1 MIGRTLWIGIS
12 SETLIFSGGSDR
24 LRGAREGAGFSA
36 GTRLSKLSVPKIGP
50 LARSRKE

>member
-12 SETLIFSGGSDR
+12 SETLIFPGGSDR
-24 LRGAREGAGFSA
+24 LRGTLGCWFSA
-36 GTRLSKLSVPKIGP
+36 GTRLSKLSVPKISP